1 MSTSTKSTN
10 IDTLNNTV
18 LRNAALD
25 PEYESGFRNRGVCGD
40 TILEPLPVRIKSPCE
55 HEIQNGNSWIVL
67 GRDRSMDRASGYGG
81 QGHTQAS
88 SIDIVAGMG
97 NPVPDPN
104 LRYDPNP
111 QTDGA
116 RIYLSQKAN
125 IDEHFGTTP
134 HPDGGKSD
142 LNSIGKS
149 GIGIKADAVRI
160 IGTEGIK
167 LVTRTQNNNSKG
179 GFASYAGIELIA
191 CNDDTDL
198 QKMVKGD
205 NLIEAL
211 DVLQERLN
219 ELNGIVLNLAKTQAK
234 AYTAILSHTHIGAGV
249 GASPAGPVATTVTAF
264 PSPGLVGSLSISLTD
279 SAKAVLDIFSNRI
292 NTNIAWKQKY
302 LNPGSNNYICSRYNK
317 VN

>member
-1 MSTSTKSTN
+1 MNSVN

-40 TILEPLPVRIKSPCE
+40 TILEPIPARIKTPSE

-88 SIDIVAGMG
+88 SIDIVVGMG
-97 NPVPDPN
+97 NPIPDPN

-116 RIYLSQKAN
+116 RVYLSQKTD
-125 IDEHFGTTP
+125 IDEHFNVTP

-167 LVTRTQNNNSKG
+167 LVTRTQNINSKG
-179 GFASYAGIELIA
+179 GSASYSGIELIA

-205 NLIEAL
+205 NLIDAL
-211 DVLQERLN
+211 NGLQERLD
-219 ELNGIVLNLAKTQAK
+219 ELNGLVFTLAMNQIR
-234 AYTAILSHTHIGAGV
+234 AYGIIAGHTHPGTCAV
-249 GASPAGPVATTVTAF
+249 GPTFST
-264 PSPGLVGSLSISLTD
+264 PSPRLIANLVKPITD
-279 SAKAVLDIFSNRI
+279 TVQTGVDLFSNKI
-292 NTNIAWKQKY
+292 NTTLLWKQKY
-302 LNPGSNNYICSRYNK
+302 LNPASNNYICSRYNK